1 MAERERHSLTL
12 ENTDARWL
20 GEMER
25 VRLDARVAGQPV
37 AVDVS
42 AEAVEDLAGELP
54 LSPERLVDTVEANR
68 RTLAEAARAKLK
80 GQAPTGGV
88 VLLTMRDLPKR
99 TAPGS
104 NRRQ

>member
-1 MAERERHSLTL
+1 MPESERQSLTL
-12 ENTDARWL
+12 EETDARWL

-25 VRLDARVAGQPV
+25 VRLDARMGGQRV
-37 AVDVS
+37 HVDVS

-80 GQAPTGGV
+80 GKPPTGGV

-104 NRRQ
+104 GTRH